1 MNHHVQHRAKRAGGA
16 VTAVGRSLTVAD
28 LCLCLVPIG
37 LFLSIVSLV

>member
-1 MNHHVQHRAKRAGGA
+1 MSHRSHQHMQGSAS
-16 VTAVGRSLTVAD
+16 AVGRSLTVTD